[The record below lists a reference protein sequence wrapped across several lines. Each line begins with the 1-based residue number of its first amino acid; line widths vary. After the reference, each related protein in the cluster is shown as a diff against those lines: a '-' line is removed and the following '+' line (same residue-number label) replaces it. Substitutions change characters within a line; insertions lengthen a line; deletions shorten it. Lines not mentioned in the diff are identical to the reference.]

1 MKLFRLAAIL
11 AAPLLLASC
20 LLSPGKF
27 VSSLDIRKDR
37 SFTFAYQGEILLLD
51 PSEGI
56 QDGMSK
62 ALGESGDSKAD
73 EPVEEETADGL
84 ATEINQAQPAEE
96 KKAPSA
102 QTVAQ
107 RKAVAE
113 ALSKEQGYRSVEYL
127 GGNKFR
133 VDYLVS
139 GRLDRNFVYPLNID
153 AMAVIP
159 WIAVELRKD
168 GTARMMALAFGES
181 NQNAG
186 TMGAAPKPDMAAAG
200 REGIFTFTTDAHL
213 VMQNNEAGVAPGPGT
228 KVVWTITPTTKAV
241 PTAVVRF

>member
-37 SFTFAYQGEILLLD
+37 SFTFAYQGEIIQLD

-56 QDGMSK
+56 QDGMGM
-62 ALGESGDSKAD
+62 ASGDSKAD
-73 EPVEEETADGL
+73 EPVEEKSADGV
-84 ATEINQAQPAEE
+84 ATEINQAQPDDGE
-96 KKAPSA
+96 KAPSA
-102 QTVAQ
+102 QMVTQ
-107 RKAVAE
+107 RKAIAE

-181 NQNAG
+181 NQNSGA
-186 TMGAAPKPDMAAAG
+186 MGAAPKPDRTTAG
-200 REGIFTFTTDAHL
+200 REGIFTFTTDANL
-213 VMQNNEAGVAPGPGT
+213 VMQNNEAGTAPGPGT

>member
-1 MKLFRLAAIL
+1 MKLFRLAALL

-37 SFTFAYQGEILLLD
+37 SFTFAYQGEIILLD

-56 QDGMSK
+56 QESMGT
-62 ALGESGDSKAD
+62 ASGDSKAD
-73 EPVEEETADGL
+73 EPVEEESADGV
-84 ATEINQAQPAEE
+84 ATEINQAQPDDGE
-96 KKAPSA
+96 KAPSA
-102 QTVAQ
+102 QMVTQ
-107 RKAVAE
+107 RKAIAE

-181 NQNAG
+181 NQNSGA
-186 TMGAAPKPDMAAAG
+186 MGAAPKPDRTTAG
-200 REGIFTFTTDAHL
+200 REGSFTFTTDANL
-213 VMQNNEAGVAPGPGT
+213 VMQNNEAGTAPGPGT

>member
-37 SFTFAYQGEILLLD
+37 SFTFAYQGEIILLD

-56 QDGMSK
+56 QDGMGK
-62 ALGESGDSKAD
+62 ASGDSKAD
-73 EPVEEETADGL
+73 EPVEEESADGV
-84 ATEINQAQPAEE
+84 ATEINQAQPDDGE
-96 KKAPSA
+96 KAPSA
-102 QTVAQ
+102 QMVTQ
-107 RKAVAE
+107 RKAIAE

-181 NQNAG
+181 NQNSGA
-186 TMGAAPKPDMAAAG
+186 MGAAPKPDRTTAG
-200 REGIFTFTTDAHL
+200 REGIFTFTTDANL
-213 VMQNNEAGVAPGPGT
+213 VMQNNEAGTAPGPGT